1 MTIVDPFSKSVHLVP
16 LPKLPSAKKTTEL
29 LVLHVFRLHGLPTD
43 IVSNQGPQFTSR
55 FWGAFCRLVGATPS
69 LSSGFHPQSNG
80 QTERMNQALEVSL
93 RCMTTRDWSKFLP
106 WVEYAHNSLPSAS
119 TGLSPFQGASPVV
132 ASPVS
137 QLDRDPLITKQE
149 KGPTQRLRAPLQ
161 DFRVGAP
168 MERMGVNTHSCGRDF
183 ATGEQLS
190 DVIYPVRLAR
200 RARVV
205 LHRDRLASY
214 QLHADKTSN
223 PVEAGLPQ
231 DNVCA
236 HPSPAKGLRRFQ
248 RQCRPPSRLRDGV
261 RHGITLWNQE
271 QLQQNRD
278 VNSQVNTEFTVT
290 TSDTIIEKSK
300 HLKVDGELKL
310 SLLGGNVQP
319 SGAARYFN
327 DTKKSFK
334 QKRLTL
340 HYRTTCRFEQLTMN
354 HLAQGRMDHH
364 EVFVQNVATH
374 VVTAVLYGADAYFV
388 FDREVNLS
396 EQIKDVQG
404 EMKVALDKL
413 KVLCDGG
420 ASIDLNMNENETA
433 AVKHLSCTFYGDFM
447 LPSNPTTF
455 EGAMKVYAGL
465 PELLGQNGEHAVPIK
480 VWLYPLVKLN
490 SSAGKLERNI
500 TPELIRAVES
510 VIEALNVTDMKCDD
524 LLEDT
529 VAKTFNTFYDR
540 VQDFQKF
547 CSEYKQDFMKKLGS
561 LLPEIRGGRSDINAM
576 NKLIEAHE
584 KSPFKTKH
592 LEQWITKK
600 EKESN
605 QVKALMKQLH
615 ELGAEVTDDV
625 DKYLL
630 DLDVETV
637 VAFAFTCLQYSDLL
651 LGNQEIYLK
660 NPSENKIGQVF
671 QNKSWTSND
680 LMCMKNNLKVFKD
693 LITLNKSQNTKFIVQ
708 SLPQTSND
716 ECSCILMYECIEAVR
731 FVPPSKPKCPNLE
744 SVTDNSIAVKLS
756 PPCAATLERKLL
768 YKMKQE
774 NNWKVQPVN
783 QDRVT
788 LTDLKEGTDYEIKC
802 GTLGKL
808 EYMVE
813 SDAITVKTTCSAVN
827 HQRDLK
833 SKSESNQHV
842 SGNKPFK
849 CFNLLTG
856 KTLNSHN
863 DLMHRLKKQ
872 VPDLQVVQ
880 TEAECDIILVF
891 CSIVRGPE
899 HDIKAALE
907 KLYEISDTKP
917 AVMVVF
923 HHAFDPPAVVPDSSR
938 AVSRGNIITV
948 DCLFH
953 EDQGLLQ
960 CQKNED
966 SLTRIVTH
974 IKSQVSV

>member
-1 MTIVDPFSKSVHLVP
+1 MASAQKMTLET
-16 LPKLPSAKKTTEL
+16 A
-29 LVLHVFRLHGLPTD
+29 
-43 IVSNQGPQFTSR
+43 
-55 FWGAFCRLVGATPS
+55 
-69 LSSGFHPQSNG
+69 
-80 QTERMNQALEVSL
+80 ALG
-93 RCMTTRDWSKFLP
+93 R
-106 WVEYAHNSLPSAS
+106 
-119 TGLSPFQGASPVV
+119 PFQLGM
-132 ASPVS
+132 
-137 QLDRDPLITKQE
+137 LYDCR
-149 KGPTQRLRAPLQ
+149 
-161 DFRVGAP
+161 
-168 MERMGVNTHSCGRDF
+168 
-183 ATGEQLS
+183 S
-190 DVIYPVRLAR
+190 DAIVP
-200 RARVV
+200 
-205 LHRDRLASY
+205 
-214 QLHADKTSN
+214 
-223 PVEAGLPQ
+223 
-231 DNVCA
+231 
-236 HPSPAKGLRRFQ
+236 
-248 RQCRPPSRLRDGV
+248 
-261 RHGITLWNQE
+261 GITLWNQE